1 MSEIREADLG
11 QPVQRSRRLLV
22 YRHARIT
29 RLTHWINLLC
39 VTALMMSGLQI
50 FMAHPA
56 LYWGQF
62 GADADWAA
70 FEIGTN
76 ESGDGLRVGFARIG
90 SATFETTGILGV
102 SRNASGDTVQ
112 RAFPQWATLPSWR
125 DLALGRRWHFFF
137 AWLFVANL
145 LVYLV
150 AGLASGHLRRDLLP
164 GRAQLRPQP
173 FPGHL
178 SSHVPRTAA

>member
-39 VTALMMSGLQI
+39 VTALLMSGLQI

-62 GADADWAA
+62 GADGDWPA
-70 FEIGTN
+70 FEIGSKAAAQDAVT
-76 ESGDGLRVGFARIG
+76 RQA
-90 SATFETTGILGV
+90 SASV
-102 SRNASGDTVQ
+102 
-112 RAFPQWATLPSWR
+112 
-125 DLALGRRWHFFF
+125 
-137 AWLFVANL
+137 
-145 LVYLV
+145 
-150 AGLASGHLRRDLLP
+150 
-164 GRAQLRPQP
+164 
-173 FPGHL
+173 
-178 SSHVPRTAA
+178 VP